1 MLRAKYLNGT
11 SLKIKNLCQL
21 TQVSR
26 IYKVIDFGCPLMQYH
41 LPFPLSKQP
50 VCIKDITPNLQS
62 CERIQDIKA
71 SFRCKADVFL
81 SLDSSDCEA
90 D

>member
-41 LPFPLSKQP
+41 LPFLS
-50 VCIKDITPNLQS
+50 PN
-62 CERIQDIKA
+62 
-71 SFRCKADVFL
+71 
-81 SLDSSDCEA
+81 SLFV
-90 D
+90 